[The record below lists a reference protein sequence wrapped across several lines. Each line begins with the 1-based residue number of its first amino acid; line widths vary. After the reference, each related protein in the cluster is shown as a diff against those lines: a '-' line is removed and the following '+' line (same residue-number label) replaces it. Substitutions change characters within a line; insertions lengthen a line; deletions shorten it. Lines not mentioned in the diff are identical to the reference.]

1 MWTFRLLCAAVAT
14 LALFASTVSAQ
25 PAGNG
30 FGGRA
35 SGGSPQETSYLL
47 GSESVQ
53 RELKLSKNQK
63 DTLKKLRDEE
73 ENSNHPFFRGIIG
86 KSPDEIQKVLEQ
98 HAQETRERVAKILAP
113 EQMQRL
119 NEINIQVVGVDAL
132 DYDDVAKALG
142 LTAAHRDELKNLAN
156 ETRRKLAEL
165 NATNGRLPAND
176 ARRQAWKAKQDEII
190 AERKASSLA
199 LRTDEQKSK
208 FNTLQGEKFDTST
221 VQRNRKSFSR
231 RGRIDGPPL
240 EISRVQSPVP

>member
-1 MWTFRLLCAAVAT
+1 MWAFRLLCAVVAT
-14 LALFASTVSAQ
+14 LALSASTVSAQ

-35 SGGSPQETSYLL
+35 SGGSPQEPSYLL

-53 RELKLSKNQK
+53 KELKLSEQQK
-63 DTLKKLRDEE
+63 ATLKKMRDEE
-73 ENSNHPFFRGIIG
+73 ENGNHPFFRGIIG
-86 KSPDEIQKVLEQ
+86 KSSDETQKVLEQ
-98 HAQETRERVAKILAP
+98 HAQEARERIAKVLAP
-113 EQMQRL
+113 EQMNRL

-132 DYDDVAKALG
+132 NYDDVAKALG
-142 LTAAHRDELKNLAN
+142 LTAAQRDELKNLAD

-190 AERKASSLA
+190 AERKTSSLA
-199 LRTDEQKSK
+199 LLTDEQKSNFDK
-208 FNTLQGEKFDTST
+208 LQGEKFDTST
-221 VQRNRKSFSR
+221 VVRNRKSFSR

-240 EISRVQSPVP
+240 ETPPVQSPIP